1 MNYGLD
7 LEKERR
13 EQDGSEWIFSGFS
26 QPSLIYIPQDMRD
39 QYLPTGEAQATN
51 LTDTS
56 GCATRSP
63 INKLAPDFT
72 YGYKNRLFTP
82 SNVKFLE
89 QYIGPDGKIDFSD
102 RFIEILSGT
111 TRAGNSLKAPLQAI
125 RDYGLIPKTMFPLD
139 KSLSFEEYYDRS
151 KITQKMLDLGNEFSR
166 RFTINYEQVQ
176 QIHFGELIKDDM
188 ICVGGYAWP
197 DPLPNGEYPRVSYPM
212 NHAFLFYKSPKYYI
226 FDNYNYQD
234 PEQDWIKKLASNY
247 ALFDYG
253 YHIFISAE
261 HNLELPPPTVQIET
275 LKTRLLAVMQQ
286 LVTLLQDKL
295 RNLQQAKGRILQ
307 GLKH

>member
-1 MNYGLD
+1 MHYGLN
-7 LEKERR
+7 LEKERA
-13 EQDGSEWIFSGFS
+13 EQDGSEWLFSGFS
-26 QPSLIYIPQDMRD
+26 QPSLFSIPQDIRD

-51 LTDTS
+51 LTDTY

-72 YGYKNRLFTP
+72 YGYKNNLFSP
-82 SNVKFLE
+82 SNLKFLE
-89 QYIGPDGKIDFSD
+89 QYIGTDGKVDFSD

-111 TRAGNSLKAPLQAI
+111 TKAGNSLKAPLQAI

-151 KITQKMLDLGNEFSR
+151 KITQQMRDLGQEFSR

-176 QIHFGELIKDDM
+176 QVHFGDLIKDDM

-197 DPLPNGEYPRVSYPM
+197 DPSPNGEYPRVSYPM
-212 NHAFLFYKSPKYYI
+212 NHAFLFYKSPRYYI

-253 YHIFISAE
+253 YRIFISAQ
-261 HNLELPPPTVQIET
+261 LPEPATPSAPDITT
-275 LKTRLLAVMQQ
+275 LKTRLLAAMQQ
-286 LVTLLQDKL
+286 LVALLQDKL
-295 RNLQQAKGRILQ
+295 RNLQQMKGRN
-307 GLKH
+307 